1 VRRGASHRW
10 PALLLAAAAATG
22 ALAWAP
28 RSGAGADPG
37 PAVTAAPRD
46 SDSVAPTDTTGPL
59 PARGE
64 NERALQEIRQKI
76 RAHRERINA
85 LNAQER
91 GAANQVKDSEEEIR
105 LVKTL
110 LRNLDTRE
118 RILQRQSDTLR
129 VKLARH
135 QAAYAGQQGD
145 VGRRLRALYIN
156 GPHSDLAAVLTARSY
171 TALIARLK
179 YASLMAQFDRRLLER
194 TRQEG
199 EEVADQQRQLQAALA
214 GIWEARAEASRESGR
229 LEEVEAERVYALRGV
244 QKEKQKV
251 QGSLATLEANERKL
265 TDLLASLERQRLA
278 EPGAAPQA
286 GGGPFAAL
294 QGTLDWPVAG
304 RLVRQFGRSVHP
316 EFKTVTVHN
325 GISIAAAA
333 GAPIYAVA
341 AGTTEFVDRL
351 PGYGVC
357 IILDHG
363 DGYYSLYAHTARVF
377 VQRGQK
383 VSRGQIVAEVGTV
396 EGTDQTQLYFEIRHG
411 KTPVDPQQW
420 LKPQR

>member
-10 PALLLAAAAATG
+10 PALLLAAAAAGG
-22 ALAWAP
+22 AFVWAP
-28 RSGAGADPG
+28 RLGAGAG
-37 PAVTAAPRD
+37 MSAAAAAAPRD
-46 SDSVAPTDTTGPL
+46 SDAVTPADTSGPL

-76 RAHRERINA
+76 RAHRDRINA
-85 LNAQER
+85 LDAAER
-91 GAANQVKDSEEEIR
+91 DAASQVKDSEEEIR

-129 VKLARH
+129 VRLARH

-145 VGRRLRALYIN
+145 VGRRLRALYVH
-156 GPHSDLAAVLTARSY
+156 GPLSDLAAALTSRSY
-171 TALIARLK
+171 TSLVARLK

-194 TRQEG
+194 TRREGQE
-199 EEVADQQRQLQAALA
+199 VVDQQRQLQVALA
-214 GIWEARAEASRESGR
+214 GIWEARAEAGRESGR

-251 QGSLATLEANERKL
+251 QGSLASLEANERKL

-278 EPGAAPQA
+278 EPGSAAPP

-294 QGTLDWPVAG
+294 QGALDWPVAG
-304 RLVRQFGRSVHP
+304 RLVRPFGRSVHP

-325 GISIAAAA
+325 GISIAAAG
-333 GAPIYAVA
+333 GAPVYAVA
-341 AGTTEFVDRL
+341 AGTIEFVGRL

-383 VSRGQIVAEVGTV
+383 VSRGQVVAEVGTV